1 MFFKFL
7 FRGLIREVDN
17 IFEFIGILVIN
28 VIRRISELISGIEIN
43 SKNILP
49 LIVIIIVIASI
60 FFFRKLMPENIFQK
74 IKFSVNR
81 YLIWLT
87 FIVIPLIL
95 VMVMIFNNLNSDSI
109 ESISKSVVRIKC
121 GNHYGSG
128 FIYDNPTINNQKYI
142 DILTNH
148 HVIEPIQIYT
158 TRYGTQSE
166 QPDVN
171 CKFNDLWIWI
181 ESELYPI
188 HVHPM
193 NSNKELDI
201 AVIRIL
207 DLRKKHMIEEVRN
220 IISEHYVIYEG
231 GGFFYKDSFWQ
242 TYNPKPLKFSKDI
255 KMGQDVLSLGYP
267 LNNSISVSKGI
278 LSSIYNNPTIN
289 TPMLIVH
296 DSAINQGNSGGPLIN
311 NNNEV
316 IGINTARQ
324 ESSELNIE
332 GRGIAV
338 SVDLIEVLTKQS
350 IPYANLD
357 NPNMHYHYR
366 QGTYGYWESIDTYI
380 YNIAH

>member
-1 MFFKFL
+1 MFLKLL
-7 FRGLIREVDN
+7 FRGLIKQVDN
-17 IFEFIGILVIN
+17 IFEFIGALIISVGERIN
-28 VIRRISELISGIEIN
+28 ELIPGIEIILD
-43 SKNILP
+43 NILP
-49 LIVIIIVIASI
+49 LILIIIVIVLI
-60 FFFRKLMPENIFQK
+60 FLFIKWIPENIFQK

-148 HVIEPIQIYT
+148 HVIEPII
-158 TRYGTQSE
+158 YGTGQYE
-166 QPDVN
+166 RPDVN

-181 ESELYPI
+181 ENELYPI

-193 NSNKELDI
+193 NSNKALDI

-207 DLRKKHMIEEVRN
+207 DLRKKHMVEEVRN
-220 IISEHYVIYEG
+220 IILEHYVIYEG
-231 GGFFYKDSFWQ
+231 GGLFYKDSFWQ

-278 LSSIYNNPTIN
+278 LSSIYNNPSTN
-289 TPMLIVH
+289 TPMLIFH

-324 ESSELNIE
+324 VSSELNIE

-350 IPYANLD
+350 VPYANLD
-357 NPNMHYHYR
+357 DPGLHLNYR
-366 QGTYGYWESIDTYI
+366 QGTDGYWELSDTYI